1 MNRLARILLIAYI
14 AVTTG
19 TQVTFAEDNVI
30 RKLGKD
36 AAHAGKQIGKTGKQA
51 GKEIGKSGK
60 KVGKGIRDS
69 ARDLFRD

>member
-14 AVTTG
+14 AATTG
-19 TQVTFAEDNVI
+19 NQVTFAEDNVI

-36 AAHAGKQIGKTGKQA
+36 AAHAGKQIGKTGKQV
-51 GKEIGKSGK
+51 GKDIGKSGR

-69 ARDLFRD
+69 ARDLFRE